1 MAKNTC
7 IFDNFGC
14 VFVNI
19 PLKLSKFTF
28 IQTSLTKKISTV
40 FMPVVEM
47 STPLFEAG
55 FRLFI
60 DGGYKV
66 KPELLF

>member
-1 MAKNTC
+1 MSTTQHTFKTQQ
-7 IFDNFGC
+7 ITDE
-14 VFVNI
+14 
-19 PLKLSKFTF
+19 FTF
-28 IQTSLTKKISTV
+28 TKIILTKKTTIV
-40 FMPVVEM
+40 FLPVVEM
-47 STPLFEAG
+47 STPLFGAG